1 MENDIVTDADIM
13 LVLDV
18 VLSYYS
24 FYRLFQKNEL
34 FKSLF
39 KDSNIAY
46 SFKCTST
53 KCSCMINFGLA
64 KTIAKQVIC

>member
-24 FYRLFQKNEL
+24 FYKLFQKNEL

-46 SFKCTST
+46 SFTCTST